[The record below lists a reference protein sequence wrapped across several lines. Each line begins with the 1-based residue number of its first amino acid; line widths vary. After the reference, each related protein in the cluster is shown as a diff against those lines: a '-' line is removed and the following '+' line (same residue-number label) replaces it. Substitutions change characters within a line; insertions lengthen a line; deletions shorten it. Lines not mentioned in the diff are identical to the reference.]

1 MSEGQQK
8 DTARSKMLN
17 GSAWMTAGNITSR
30 ILGAIYI
37 IPWVTWLGAYSD
49 EANALYAQGYNIYSL
64 FITISTAGIPSAI
77 SKLVAHYNG
86 LNEYG
91 VSQKLNRS
99 ALYMAL
105 ASGVICGTVMMYIAS
120 WPIVYNGDTN
130 LIPVLRSLAWAIFII
145 PLMAISRG
153 IFQGY
158 SMMAPSAISQFV
170 EQLFRIIYMLGA
182 TYLIMKIQKGSWV
195 SAVSQS
201 TFAAFI
207 GAIGAC
213 VVLFLAWLKYRGV
226 MQGTGTIEQPV
237 TEVSTTELILKIV
250 YQSIPFII
258 IESGI
263 NLFQLID
270 QYSFKRMMPL
280 VGHFTKYQIDVLYA
294 LFAFNANKLY
304 MIIIALANA
313 LAVTAIPLLAMAR
326 AKNDQ
331 TGMRNQIE
339 NVLMLFYFVMIP
351 AVLGLYAVAQQV
363 YTVFYRYNH
372 AGVIVLEFAAF
383 MAIPLGLYTVAA
395 AMMQGISE
403 NRRMMKYLG
412 IGLIIKLLI
421 QFPCIWISQGLGPLL
436 STGIAMMVINYL
448 IIHSFNQE
456 FRLNFEQMALPTNQI
471 LAYSLVMLVIT
482 KGIMLL
488 LGLFI
493 SPYGRY
499 TAFFILVIGVI
510 VGAGV
515 YGYLSLHFRLA
526 DKLLGGRA
534 QRLRQIFHMN

>member
-105 ASGVICGTVMMYIAS
+105 ASGVICGTIMMYIAS

-182 TYLIMKIQKGSWV
+182 T
-195 SAVSQS
+195 
-201 TFAAFI
+201 T
-207 GAIGAC
+207 
-213 VVLFLAWLKYRGV
+213 
-226 MQGTGTIEQPV
+226 
-237 TEVSTTELILKIV
+237 
-250 YQSIPFII
+250 
-258 IESGI
+258 
-263 NLFQLID
+263 
-270 QYSFKRMMPL
+270 
-280 VGHFTKYQIDVLYA
+280 
-294 LFAFNANKLY
+294 
-304 MIIIALANA
+304 
-313 LAVTAIPLLAMAR
+313 
-326 AKNDQ
+326 
-331 TGMRNQIE
+331 
-339 NVLMLFYFVMIP
+339 
-351 AVLGLYAVAQQV
+351 
-363 YTVFYRYNH
+363 
-372 AGVIVLEFAAF
+372 
-383 MAIPLGLYTVAA
+383 
-395 AMMQGISE
+395 
-403 NRRMMKYLG
+403 
-412 IGLIIKLLI
+412 
-421 QFPCIWISQGLGPLL
+421 
-436 STGIAMMVINYL
+436 
-448 IIHSFNQE
+448 
-456 FRLNFEQMALPTNQI
+456 
-471 LAYSLVMLVIT
+471 
-482 KGIMLL
+482 
-488 LGLFI
+488 
-493 SPYGRY
+493 
-499 TAFFILVIGVI
+499 
-510 VGAGV
+510 
-515 YGYLSLHFRLA
+515 
-526 DKLLGGRA
+526 
-534 QRLRQIFHMN
+534 